1 MSLVWLDVGAHSAE
15 EFGEACREVRA
26 LGIDDLCV
34 NCLSDLYQY
43 IVENQSCAL
52 IEVRICR
59 HAFEDGPGS

>member
-1 MSLVWLDVGAHSAE
+1 MSLVRVDVGTHCAK
-15 EFGEACREVRA
+15 EFGEACCEVWA
-26 LGIDDLCV
+26 LGIDDLRV

>member
-15 EFGEACREVRA
+15 EFGEGCCEVWA
-26 LGIDDLCV
+26 LGVDGLCV